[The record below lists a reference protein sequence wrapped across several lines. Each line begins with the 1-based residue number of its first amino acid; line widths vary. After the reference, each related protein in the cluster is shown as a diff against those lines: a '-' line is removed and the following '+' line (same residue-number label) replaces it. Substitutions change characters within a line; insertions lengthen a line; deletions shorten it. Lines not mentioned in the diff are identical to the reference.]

1 MPKLKQREEYARA
14 AYMELLASAMSAP
27 TGAFFVCL
35 MNDER
40 RILMDPVE
48 IKLLVQRWERRGYK
62 IVKNSW
68 GEIFAVRG
76 ERVVLLAKE
85 EAA

>member
-1 MPKLKQREEYARA
+1 MDPKL
-14 AYMELLASAMSAP
+14 L
-27 TGAFFVCL
+27 
-35 MNDER
+35 
-40 RILMDPVE
+40 I
-48 IKLLVQRWERRGYK
+48 QRWERRGYK

-85 EAA
+85 EVA